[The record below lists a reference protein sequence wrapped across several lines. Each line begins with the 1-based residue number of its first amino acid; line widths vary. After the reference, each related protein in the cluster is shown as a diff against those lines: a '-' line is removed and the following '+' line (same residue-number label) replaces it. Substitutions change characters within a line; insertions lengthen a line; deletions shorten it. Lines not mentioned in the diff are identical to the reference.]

1 MHLEG
6 IMSEVDSVLHVNLIE
21 NHLTDLK
28 EIHHMVIKLCEKKD
42 LDKDHLVIDQDR
54 TQVTETLEDLLR
66 TQDEEH
72 DAQHDAQLVDM
83 M

>member
-1 MHLEG
+1 
-6 IMSEVDSVLHVNLIE
+6 MSEVDSVLHVNLIE